1 MPDNQTI
8 SNCQSIFDQKNDFNF
23 LALVQSRIE
32 QFSLKTYKISEQQ
45 VTSKEFSVANSC
57 HYDENFTKNFIYR
70 QMSCPLG
77 AAPTNPLPPGQK
89 LGYKS
94 HRVGKNFWCK
104 SPGGRLWMKLI
115 PAYVN

>member
-45 VTSKEFSVANSC
+45 VNSKVFSVANSC
-57 HYDENFTKNFIYR
+57 HYCENFKKISFIDKCPVLWELP
-70 QMSCPLG
+70 QQILSPLG
-77 AAPTNPLPPGQK
+77 
-89 LGYKS
+89 KS
-94 HRVGKNFWCK
+94 LDTKATG
-104 SPGGRLWMKLI
+104 
-115 PAYVN
+115 